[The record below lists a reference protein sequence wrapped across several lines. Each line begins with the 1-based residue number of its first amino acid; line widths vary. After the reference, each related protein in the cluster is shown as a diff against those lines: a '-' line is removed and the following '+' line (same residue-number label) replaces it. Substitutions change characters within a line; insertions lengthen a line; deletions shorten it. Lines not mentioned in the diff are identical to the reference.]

1 MSSAGVPSFEKE
13 HFWMYLQALGF
24 EPGPAT
30 IASGKI
36 VSLTHFGPNMFDKL
50 NRDAFHIV
58 SYFLFQT
65 LDQSLTK
72 ELFKFCWPPFDHK
85 RDAEYR
91 KHCCEWLKKI
101 SAECGGSF
109 PQVVGSLFMSPGG
122 PKFVHLMYHFAKYV
136 AIKYVKTC
144 SKIADSQ
151 VYFTDT
157 FNVKQQNLHKCIARC
172 HIARNRFFQILQ
184 RQDCVTRKYQENAQ
198 LSVKRLRE
206 LRAECVVLQN
216 HLKKMEPY
224 EDQSNLQ
231 EKVQKVRSLW
241 ALVNEMI
248 VFLEREREVVGSVL
262 NLVNQYSL
270 DGTDMSVSIPRLLLD
285 TIEKQVCQLHIGNVY
300 EAGKLNLLTIIQL
313 LNEVLKIMKSEQC
326 QADQARLSIDVHY
339 LENETK
345 FQRKRLSDLKQTR
358 CKIKENLTT
367 IRQSILEKQGDW
379 HKKWKEFL
387 GLSPFNLITSVT
399 PVSDPDFIL
408 GKLWIFCHP
417 CLPCP
422 LILPQ
427 KKPMQRVFFLSIL
440 LHFQIHLSN
449 VNKKM
454 IPEERVIL
462 GEL

>member
-216 HLKKMEPY
+216 HLKKFGHCGP
-224 EDQSNLQ
+224 
-231 EKVQKVRSLW
+231 
-241 ALVNEMI
+241 
-248 VFLEREREVVGSVL
+248 
-262 NLVNQYSL
+262 
-270 DGTDMSVSIPRLLLD
+270 
-285 TIEKQVCQLHIGNVY
+285 
-300 EAGKLNLLTIIQL
+300 
-313 LNEVLKIMKSEQC
+313 
-326 QADQARLSIDVHY
+326 
-339 LENETK
+339 
-345 FQRKRLSDLKQTR
+345 
-358 CKIKENLTT
+358 
-367 IRQSILEKQGDW
+367 
-379 HKKWKEFL
+379 
-387 GLSPFNLITSVT
+387 
-399 PVSDPDFIL
+399 
-408 GKLWIFCHP
+408 
-417 CLPCP
+417 
-422 LILPQ
+422 
-427 KKPMQRVFFLSIL
+427 
-440 LHFQIHLSN
+440 
-449 VNKKM
+449 
-454 IPEERVIL
+454 
-462 GEL
+462 